1 MMGYGLGSVT
11 SDVLGGGDA
20 GLGPPVSGASPH
32 CLLLLRSD
40 VPWTPE
46 GSAREPSAGSASAS
60 SGSGLT
66 VSPSYRLFGV
76 SRGGSNRRVHDA
88 YVADVLAGMA
98 VATEE
103 GKEYVFPRA

>member
-1 MMGYGLGSVT
+1 MMGHGLGSVT

-20 GLGPPVSGASPH
+20 GLGPPVSGVSPH
-32 CLLLLRSD
+32 RPLLLRSD

-66 VSPSYRLFGV
+66 VSLSYRPLRSQSGGAIGGCMMRV
-76 SRGGSNRRVHDA
+76 WRMCWRGWPSRLKRGRNMFS
-88 YVADVLAGMA
+88 
-98 VATEE
+98 EW
-103 GKEYVFPRA
+103 